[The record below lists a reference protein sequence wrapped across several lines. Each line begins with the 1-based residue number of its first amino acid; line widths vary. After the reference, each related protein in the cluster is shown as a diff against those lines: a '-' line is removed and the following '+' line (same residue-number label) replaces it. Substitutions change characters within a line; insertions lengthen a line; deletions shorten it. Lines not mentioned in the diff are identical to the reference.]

1 MGNGRHIHAYR
12 SEGQARHR
20 CEEEGGRALRER
32 ARLRERGQG
41 ALHPTQHREKMA
53 ADMEGVR
60 KRGAAVDGREAGK
73 AYIQPEGRGREG
85 RRRGRHVQ
93 VRCDGQV
100 RHHVAGPAREMVQG
114 MPRGRRRGAEAQ
126 AQGTAEG
133 VRGRG
138 KAAHARAAAR
148 AQGAAAR
155 GRGGVPKKLR
165 SLAGRGRI

>member
-1 MGNGRHIHAYR
+1 M
-12 SEGQARHR
+12 
-20 CEEEGGRALRER
+20 
-32 ARLRERGQG
+32 
-41 ALHPTQHREKMA
+41 
-53 ADMEGVR
+53 
-60 KRGAAVDGREAGK
+60 
-73 AYIQPEGRGREG
+73 QPEGRGREG

-100 RHHVAGPAREMVQG
+100 RHHVASPAREMVQG
-114 MPRGRRRGAEAQ
+114 IPRGRRRGAEAQ

-155 GRGGVPKKLR
+155 GRGGVPKKRLFDV
-165 SLAGRGRI
+165 SSG